1 VNAALYAIFR
11 ALQLACPPE
20 FRREYG
26 AAMRLDFAQG
36 LRDELHVHGALAA
49 LTFAFGAYADLLF
62 TALREI
68 GAMIFRDFTF
78 ALRTLRHAPVFAGI
92 VILTLALAIGA
103 NATVFSIV
111 RAVVLAPLPYP
122 DSGRLV
128 ALLGTKDA
136 APFSLS
142 LPDFHD
148 LTARSTGFSAVSA
161 FAPRTGTLTGRG
173 EPVWL
178 AGFSATPGLFETLG
192 VRPVLGRT
200 FTLADAHPG
209 AAPAVVIS
217 ETLWR
222 NAFHSDPRA
231 LGATLVLDAKAYRV
245 IGIMPASLRQPD
257 FDGRE
262 LEDESFWVPIDP
274 NSTAREYGRGAHYFQ
289 AVGRLRPGASLAS
302 VRAEL
307 AARFARLAA
316 EYPAEDKHFGVDVEP
331 AYDRIVGD
339 VRPLLIAIFAAVAGV
354 LLVACANVA
363 NLLLS
368 RAASRDREFAIRS
381 AVGATR
387 GRLVAQLLVETFL
400 FAALGGLLGSGL
412 AAIAVRA
419 FVAAHPA
426 GLPRVDEVRF
436 DAPAASYTAAAVV
449 LCTLIAGIAPAL
461 SLSRRGVAEALHWA
475 GRAGDASRGAR
486 ARGILVVAEVALTLA
501 LVVSS
506 GLVLR
511 SFVTLTSQPLGFDPS
526 GVTIASV
533 QVPSDATSDALVRSF
548 LTRVADRVRALPG
561 VDSASWCYSAPFT
574 RRTFDLSFRFAD
586 RPAAAGQEPSSQID
600 VVDEHYF
607 ATLGQRVL
615 RGRTLARGDM
625 NAWRAAVVNEAFAR
639 EFNGGRAAIGAGLLL
654 GMSDDAGRP
663 VTTVIVGVVADAR
676 PSYSVAAVPTIYLP
690 LGSVQTPY
698 VLLLVR
704 SHAGAANASALAAAF
719 TSADSFVA
727 RPRVKPY
734 ADYLA
739 DDTAQTRLAAVSLGS
754 LAFIAL
760 VLSLAGIYAVVS
772 YGVAQRTHEFGIRM
786 ALGARAW
793 SVIRSAVAGAMRLVA
808 AGVACGLVVSA
819 CTTHLLAGQLYG
831 VAPLDPLTFAT
842 VSFSLA
848 LAAFAAA
855 LVPAGRA
862 TRVDPVVALRYE

>member
-1 VNAALYAIFR
+1 MNAALLAIFR
-11 ALQLACPPE
+11 GLQFACPPE

-26 AAMRLDFAQG
+26 AAMRHDFAQG
-36 LRDELHVHGALAA
+36 VRDERRVHGAVAA
-49 LTFAFGAYADLLF
+49 LTFAAGAYADLLL

-68 GAMIFRDFTF
+68 GAMIFRDFAF
-78 ALRTLRHAPVFAGI
+78 ALRTLRNAPVFAGI
-92 VILTLALAIGA
+92 VVLTLALAIGA

-111 RAVVLAPLPYP
+111 RGVVLAPLPYP

-136 APFSLS
+136 APFALS
-142 LPDFHD
+142 LPDFRD
-148 LTARSTGFSAVSA
+148 LTARSDGFSAVSA
-161 FAPRTGTLTGRG
+161 FAPRLGTLTGRG
-173 EPVWL
+173 EPVRL
-178 AGFSATPGLFETLG
+178 AGIEATPGLFETLG
-192 VRPVLGRT
+192 VRPLLGRT

-209 AAPAVVIS
+209 AAPAIVINQ
-217 ETLWR
+217 TLWR
-222 NAFHSDPRA
+222 TAFASDPRA
-231 LGATLVLDAKAYRV
+231 VGATLVLDGKPYRV
-245 IGIMPASLRQPD
+245 IGVVPASLRQPD
-257 FDGRE
+257 FDARQ
-262 LEDESFWVPIDP
+262 LEDESFWVPLDP
-274 NSTAREYGRGAHYFQ
+274 NSTEPRFGRGAHYFQ

-307 AARFARLAA
+307 TAGFARLTT
-316 EYPAEDKHFGVDVEP
+316 EHPADDKHFGVAVVP

-368 RAASRDREFAIRS
+368 RAASRDREFAIRT

-400 FAALGGLLGSGL
+400 FAALGGLLGSGF
-412 AAIAVRA
+412 AAVAVRA

-436 DAPAASYTAAAVV
+436 DAPAALYTAAAVV
-449 LCTLIAGIAPAL
+449 LCTLVAGIAPAL
-461 SLSRRGVAEALHWA
+461 SLSRRGVADALRTA
-475 GRAGDASRGAR
+475 GRGGDASRGAR

-511 SFVTLTSQPLGFDPS
+511 SFLTLTTQPLGFEPE
-526 GVTIASV
+526 GVTIANT
-533 QVPSDATSDALVRSF
+533 QIPSDARSEAQVRSF
-548 LTRVADRVRALPG
+548 LAHVGDRVRALPG
-561 VDSASWCYSAPFT
+561 VDAAAWCYSAPFT
-574 RRTFDLSFRFAD
+574 RRDFDLSFRFAD
-586 RPAAAGQEPSSQID
+586 RPTAAGEEPSSQIN

-607 ATLGQRVL
+607 ATLGQHVRSGRV
-615 RGRTLARGDM
+615 LARGDM
-625 NAWRAAVVNEAFAR
+625 NEWHAAVVNEAFAR
-639 EFNGGRAAIGAGLLL
+639 EYAGGRPAIGAHLLL

-663 VTTVIVGVVADAR
+663 VATAIVGVVADAR
-676 PSYSVAAVPTIYLP
+676 LSYGAPPVPTIYLP
-690 LGSVQTPY
+690 LGSVQTGNM
-698 VLLLVR
+698 LLLVR
-704 SHAGAANASALAAAF
+704 SHAGAANASALGAAF
-719 TSADSFVA
+719 TSVDPFVA
-727 RPRVKPY
+727 RPRIKPY
-734 ADYLA
+734 AEYLA

-793 SVIRSAVAGAMRLVA
+793 SVIRSAVSGAMRLVA

-842 VSFSLA
+842 VAFSLA
-848 LAAFAAA
+848 LAAFFAA